1 MKIEVK
7 GNQVNYQLE
16 GPPSAPVIMLSHALA
31 NNLTI
36 WDLQV
41 DAMVRDFRFLR
52 YDTMGH
58 GGSEVSREPFT
69 LDDLARQAEDLLELL
84 GIGQVH
90 FLGISLG
97 GMIGQTLALKRPG
110 CLASLLLCGTTSR
123 IPAEA
128 QPLWQERIRIAESEG
143 MEPLVEPTIARW
155 FTPSFRAARTDRVD
169 HVRGMIRSTAPK
181 GYSGCCRA
189 IARFDLAARI
199 HEIRLPTMIL
209 VGEEDPGMPVA
220 MSRAIQEQIARLGT
234 GDRPPASHLLNMEQ
248 PEAFNR
254 AVTAFLSRTLG
265 Q

>member
-16 GPPSAPVIMLSHALA
+16 GPHSAPVIMLSHALA
-31 NNLTI
+31 TNLTL

-41 DAMVRDFRFLR
+41 DALIRDFRILR

-58 GGSEVSREPFT
+58 GGSDVPREPYT
-69 LDDLARQAEDLLELL
+69 LDELARQAEDLLDLL

-97 GMIGQTLALKRPG
+97 GMIGQTLALKRPE
-110 CLASLLLCGTTSR
+110 CLASLLLCDTTSR

-128 QPLWQERIRIAESEG
+128 QPLWQERIKIAESDG

-155 FTPSFRAARTDRVD
+155 FSPSFRAARADRVD
-169 HVRGMIRSTAPK
+169 RVRGMIRATAPL

-189 IARFDLAARI
+189 IAMFDLTARI
-199 HEIRLPTMIL
+199 HEIKLPTMIL

-220 MSRAIQEQIARLGT
+220 MSRAIQERIAGSELVT
-234 GDRPPASHLLNMEQ
+234 IPSASHLSNMEQ

-254 AVTAFLSRTLG
+254 AAIAFLNRTLG
-265 Q
+265 K